1 MWLLI
6 IVLNQE
12 KFLDDLLSVLVEL
25 GITDAAIIDSQA
37 MGKALAYEVPIFAGL
52 SFQMSGSKSYS
63 KTIIAQVERKEIGSE
78 IMKML
83 QDVDIDFLTP
93 GVGRIF
99 ILKLEE
105 ALGTPV
111 DLDLA

>member
-1 MWLLI
+1 MYLLI

-37 MGKALAYEVPIFAGL
+37 MGKTLAYEVPIFAGL
-52 SFQMSGSKSYS
+52 GFQMSGSKSYS
-63 KTIIAQVERKEIGSE
+63 KTIVAQVDRKEVGSE
-78 IMKML
+78 IVKML
-83 QDVDIDFLTP
+83 KDVDIDLLAP

-105 ALGTPV
+105 ALGSPV
-111 DLDLA
+111 DLDLV